1 MNQPSPDQATSLQV
15 RRLFA
20 APRERV
26 FRAWI
31 EREAL
36 QKWMSAGG
44 IQVRVSHLEV
54 QVGGSYYLEAI
65 DTDGTRTVITGKYLE
80 ISAPEKLVFTWAS
93 TITDNKE
100 TLVTIAFIEHGT
112 SMEVILTHD
121 RLVDGTMLM
130 SHQQGWAAMLERLA
144 SAV

>member
-54 QVGGSYYLEAI
+54 QVGGSYCLEAI

>member
-44 IQVRVSHLEV
+44 IQVRVSNLEV